1 MDLTGQEGVI
11 YVDDFRYE
19 LQWPRDNLFVDCFA
33 HEILNYRYHWH
44 QREYELNI
52 LLHGSQEFCCGED
65 NFLLKE
71 DDVLLIDPGIGH
83 ASFAQQPNTRAL
95 VLHFSSS
102 AFRPYVKK
110 GCILRFSGGCTPD
123 GPQDEG
129 VRRMIRFCAAQV
141 YRAASK
147 NGPYARLSVKAGMEQ
162 LMTVLCARC
171 SPQEAKSLPEQEEQQ
186 ELVRRLIGY
195 MEAHYAEKLT
205 LEDLASFSQ
214 YNRTYIST
222 LFKQTVGV
230 NFYEYLTRLRFQCA
244 LLDIGE
250 STASLT
256 DIALSN
262 GFADLKSFSKR
273 FRETFGRSPAEYRA
287 LLPSG
292 RVLGRERRFI
302 SPADEIV
309 ARKLDFYLSAFDG

>member
-1 MDLTGQEGVI
+1 M
-11 YVDDFRYE
+11 DDFRYE
-19 LQWPRDNLFVDCFA
+19 LQWPRESLFVDCFA

-44 QREYELNI
+44 QGEYELNI
-52 LLHGSQEFCCGED
+52 LLHGSQEFCRGEE
-65 NFLLKE
+65 NLLLKE
-71 DDVLLIDPGIGH
+71 DDILLIDPGIGH

-95 VLHFSSS
+95 VLHFSAS

-110 GCILRFSGGCTPD
+110 GRVLRFPGGCSESDTW
-123 GPQDEG
+123 DEG
-129 VRRMIRFCAAQV
+129 ARRMIRLCAAQI
-141 YRAASK
+141 YRAASQ
-147 NGPYARLSVKAGMEQ
+147 NGTYTRLSAKAGMEQ
-162 LMTVLCARC
+162 LMAVLCTRC
-171 SPQEAKSLPEQEEQQ
+171 APQEVKSLPEQEEQQ

-195 MEAHYAEKLT
+195 IEEHYAEKLA

-273 FRETFGRSPAEYRA
+273 FKETFGRSPAEYRA
-287 LLPSG
+287 LLTG
-292 RVLGRERRFI
+292 GHVLGRERRFI
-302 SPADEIV
+302 PPTDQIV
-309 ARKLDFYLSAFDG
+309 TRKLDEYLNVI